1 MTKGRLMTDEERKE
15 MEQRLY
21 SSNDAAVWAQA
32 FCELFDGY
40 EITTVPIFL
49 HDMTV
54 DPKVMMGWF
63 ANAMETAAFFE
74 RQKKPYVSHDTGWS
88 EHAS

>member
-1 MTKGRLMTDEERKE
+1 MTDEERQE
-15 MEQRLY
+15 MEKRLY
-21 SSNDAAVWAQA
+21 SSNDAAVWAEA

-40 EITTVPIFL
+40 RIGVEGVEYL
-49 HDMTV
+49 DRDRV
-54 DPKVMMGWF
+54 DQGTMIGWF

-74 RQKKPYVSHDTGWS
+74 RQKRPYVSHDTGWS